1 MTRLNQILAGL
12 LVVQLGLAALVFLGD
27 EDETIRALRPV
38 VADLDPEAV
47 DRVQVFDRTAGSGDG
62 EDATD
67 ENEAADGAAAE
78 QASIVLERRGSEWVL
93 VSHHDHPVDT
103 RRVTELVDKVIA
115 LRSRGPVASGAA
127 RQRQLE
133 VADDHYQRKL
143 VIGAGDREVTLYVGA
158 SAGARQTSVRL
169 AGQDEVHGVS
179 GLTAF
184 GVSADVSSWI
194 DPSYLQIARDE
205 IASVEVVNR
214 NGTFTLVK
222 DGDTWRALV
231 DGQAVEPARG
241 RELNTDT
248 VDTVVGKAALVTML
262 EPGDPA
268 RSMDDPLATV
278 TVRTRPPGAADGAG
292 GAGADGAGADPAA
305 STGPVDGALSTPAPG
320 GEEIV
325 LDIVKTDAPD
335 RYQARVRGRAHAA
348 LVAALSVTEL
358 IELDRGDLTRAIGD
372 KPEAPEPPP
381 LPEGFDP
388 SMLEGLP
395 PGAIPGQP

>member
-27 EDETIRALRPV
+27 EDETIRALQPV

-62 EDATD
+62 EEARGEKDA
-67 ENEAADGAAAE
+67 EDGAP
-78 QASIVLERRGSEWVL
+78 SIVLERRGSEWVL
-93 VSHHDHPVDT
+93 VSHHDHPVET
-103 RRVTELVDKVIA
+103 RRVTELIDKVIA

-143 VIGAGDREVTLYVGA
+143 VIGAGDREITLYVGA

-169 AGQDEVHGVS
+169 GGRDEVHGVS

-194 DPSYLQIARDE
+194 DPSYVKIARDE

-222 DGDTWRALV
+222 EGETWRALV

-241 RELNTDT
+241 QELDTDT
-248 VDTVVGKAALVTML
+248 IDLVVGKAALVTMV
-262 EPGDPA
+262 EPGDPS

-278 TVRTRPPGAADGAG
+278 TVRTRAPGGAG
-292 GAGADGAGADPAA
+292 DDDAAGADGAGAAPAA
-305 STGPVDGALSTPAPG
+305 SAGPGDAALSTPAPAPA

-325 LDIVKTDAPD
+325 LDIAKTDAPD
-335 RYQARVRGRAHAA
+335 RYLVRVRGRAQAA
-348 LVAALSVTEL
+348 EVAALSVTEL
-358 IELDRGDLTRAIGD
+358 VELERSDLTRAIGS

-395 PGAIPGQP
+395 PGAFPGQP